1 MKSHIDPIVRFDWTR
16 IGRVSCVIALV
27 LLSCYCTGP
36 DNQTKI
42 TGLTEDE
49 SYLVDAYVS
58 VAQARDLHAVS
69 YLKSESL
76 FTMLDSTI
84 DTTRIANTI
93 RGLNEDPD
101 RWLLVF
107 ESIERDLTA
116 SQGDKS
122 EDTR

>member
-1 MKSHIDPIVRFDWTR
+1 MWIRS
-16 IGRVSCVIALV
+16 GRVSFVVALV
-27 LLSCYCTGP
+27 LLSSYCTSS

-42 TGLTEDE
+42 TGLSEDE
-49 SYLVDAYVS
+49 AYLADAYIQI
-58 VAQARDLHAVS
+58 AQARDLNPVN

-93 RGLNEDPD
+93 RELNSDPD

-107 ESIERDLTA
+107 DSIERDLGS
-116 SQGDKS
+116 SQGRES
-122 EDTR
+122 EETR